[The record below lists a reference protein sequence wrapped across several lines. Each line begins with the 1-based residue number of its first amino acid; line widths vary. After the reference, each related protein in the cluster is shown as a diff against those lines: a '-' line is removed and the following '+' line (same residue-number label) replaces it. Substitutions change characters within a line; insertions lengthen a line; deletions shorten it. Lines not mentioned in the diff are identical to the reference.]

1 MKKTVLILILVTLT
15 LLLPLYIF
23 GETKL
28 EIVWMGW
35 PKADVMQLVD
45 MFEALNPDIV
55 VDIQLVPFPK
65 LFQTLEV
72 RLSSGD
78 TPDAYIV
85 DGPLTSSYAVR
96 GNLLPLDVFF
106 SKTDLKAWF
115 PSSVAAGT
123 YRGKLYSV
131 PYTNSSAGLYFNK
144 KVFQA
149 KGIALPPQNPGD
161 RLTWERVA
169 ALARELAEDSNR
181 DGRMDTWGLII
192 EQIDRPYQLLPLVQ
206 SKGGEV
212 INPDGLSTKGC
223 FTSPEFLQAA
233 TFYWQLFNE
242 WKVSPQGLKDAA
254 QSREYFGNGK
264 SAMMLGAEWNIS
276 RLGQFKDLDFGL
288 SPHPYF
294 EGGRAVTP
302 TGSWHVGVNSKTRHQ
317 NEAVRFVKFITGK
330 EASITWHKLFGH
342 APARPDVYEA
352 LPEVFSSPL
361 WQVLFYEMENTAVPR
376 PLTPGYLEYEL
387 ILREAFNSIHF
398 GADPKSTLEDASRR
412 IDRELRKYR

>member
-1 MKKTVLILILVTLT
+1 MKKAALIFLLVLFS
-15 LLLPLYIF
+15 LLLPLCVF

-28 EIVWMGW
+28 EVVWMGW
-35 PKADVMQLVD
+35 PKDKVMQLVD
-45 MFEALNPDIV
+45 RFEALNPDIA

-72 RLSSGD
+72 RLSSGG

-85 DGPLTSSYAVR
+85 DGPLTASYAVR
-96 GNLLPLDVFF
+96 GNLLPLDGFF
-106 SKTDLKAWF
+106 SKADLRSWF

-123 YRGKLYSV
+123 YNGKLYSV

-149 KGIALPPQNPGD
+149 GGVALPSQNPGD
-161 RLTWERVA
+161 RLTWEQVSD
-169 ALARELAEDSNR
+169 LARKLAEDSNG
-181 DGRMDTWGLII
+181 DGRLDTWGLII
-192 EQIDRPYQLLPLVQ
+192 EQVDRPYQLLPLVQ
-206 SKGGEV
+206 SKGGKA
-212 INPDGLSTKGC
+212 INPDGLSTEGC
-223 FTSPEFLQAA
+223 FTSPAFLEAA
-233 TFYWQLFNE
+233 TFYWKLFNE
-242 WKVSPQGLKDAA
+242 WKVSPQGLKDSA

-276 RLGQFKDLDFGL
+276 RLAQFKDLDFGL
-288 SPHPYF
+288 SPHPAF

-302 TGSWHVGVNSKTRHQ
+302 TGSWHVGVNSKTSHP
-317 NEAVRFVKFITGK
+317 NEAVQFVKFITGK
-330 EASITWHKLFGH
+330 EASITWHQLFGH

-361 WQVLFYEMENTAVPR
+361 WQVLFFEMKNTAVPR

-398 GADPKSTLEDASRR
+398 GADPKSTLENASRR
-412 IDRELRKYR
+412 IDHELRKYR

>member
-1 MKKTVLILILVTLT
+1 VKNRAIILILVMLS
-15 LLLPLYIF
+15 LLLPFYSF

-35 PKADVMQLVD
+35 PKEKVMELVD
-45 MFEALNPDIV
+45 RFEALNPDIA
-55 VDIQLVPFPK
+55 VDIQLVPFSN

-72 RLSSGD
+72 RLSSGG

-96 GNLLPLDVFF
+96 GNLLPLDSFF
-106 SKTDLKAWF
+106 SKADLQAWF

-123 YRGKLYSV
+123 FNGKFYSV
-131 PYTNSSAGLYFNK
+131 PYANSSAGLYFNK

-149 KGIALPPQNPGD
+149 EGIALPPQNPGD
-161 RLTWERVA
+161 RLTWEQVA
-169 ALARELAEDSNR
+169 ALAREMAEDSDG

-206 SKGGEV
+206 SKGAKV
-212 INPDGLSTKGC
+212 INSDGLSTEGC
-223 FTSPEFLQAA
+223 FTSPEFLEAA
-233 TFYWQLFNE
+233 TFYWRLFNE
-242 WKVSPQGLKDAA
+242 WKVSPQGLKDSA

-276 RLGQFKDLDFGL
+276 RLAQFKDLDFGL

-294 EGGRAVTP
+294 QGGKPVTP
-302 TGSWHVGVNSKTRHQ
+302 TGSWHVGVNSRTKHQ
-317 NEAVRFVKFITGK
+317 NEAVRYVKFITGK

-352 LPEVFSSPL
+352 LPEVFSSHL